1 MLLMSRKRGSLLE
14 VGLEMRL
21 KGARSKCAQLSDN
34 YSTLWNELI
43 RFDYWM
49 CRTSF
54 LSIFFYFFIFFPPPS
69 LPCLYVSVR
78 DRKRGGKKRRRGGGN
93 EKEKEKWNIARNVLE
108 IELRDAERERIQ
120 ATGSF
125 KFFSSAQNFES
136 IVIRL
141 IFPFVACLRVF
152 VKRDVSRQE

>member
-1 MLLMSRKRGSLLE
+1 MKRINSIRLLDVPDIIS
-14 VGLEMRL
+14 
-21 KGARSKCAQLSDN
+21 
-34 YSTLWNELI
+34 
-43 RFDYWM
+43 
-49 CRTSF
+49 
-54 LSIFFYFFIFFPPPS
+54 FYFFIFLFFSPHPLSPVYTF
-69 LPCLYVSVR
+69 LFEIGR
-78 DRKRGGKKRRRGGGN
+78 EGEKKEEEGGGN

>member
-1 MLLMSRKRGSLLE
+1 MKRINSIRLLPDTIS
-14 VGLEMRL
+14 
-21 KGARSKCAQLSDN
+21 
-34 YSTLWNELI
+34 
-43 RFDYWM
+43 
-49 CRTSF
+49 
-54 LSIFFYFFIFFPPPS
+54 FYFFIFLFFSPLS
-69 LPCLYVSVR
+69 LFIRFCASEIGR
-78 DRKRGGKKRRRGGGN
+78 EGEKKEEEGGKN